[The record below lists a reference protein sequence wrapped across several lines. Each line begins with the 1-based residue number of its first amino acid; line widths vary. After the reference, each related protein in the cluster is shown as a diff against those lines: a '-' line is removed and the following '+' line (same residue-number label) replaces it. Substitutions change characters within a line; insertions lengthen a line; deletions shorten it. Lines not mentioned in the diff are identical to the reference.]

1 LFRARNF
8 PAHEPMKSR
17 FPLTV
22 GWAKIQPPVSA
33 FHRMVPAGC
42 ANDAAEA
49 NSNTKRKMRVSMQ
62 AKM

>member
-1 LFRARNF
+1 
-8 PAHEPMKSR
+8 MKSR

-33 FHRMVPAGC
+33 FHRMLPAGC
-42 ANDAAEA
+42 ANDVAEA
-49 NSNTKRKMRVSMQ
+49 NSNTKRKMRVNMQ